1 MGDAW
6 EMHGRC
12 RGGAGQGTGEVQG
25 RYRRESETYETKAM
39 NSSIEMRIMK
49 LYVYDEGMRQT
60 DTTKLA
66 SLSGTE

>member
-1 MGDAW
+1 M
-6 EMHGRC
+6 
-12 RGGAGQGTGEVQG
+12 QG